1 MNIQRFVLPATLAA
15 AFHAVLLMQG
25 KVPVIITPNT
35 GVTETPP
42 ESKPPAEDRLIEIPL
57 ATETNPEPEQKVS
70 ALAQGVDLPQIE
82 EIFADKPNSVFKVE
96 VENTTPNKMKVDTK
110 IIGRMGDPTG
120 SPDGERV
127 HKQFFKDATFLDKVP
142 QATMR
147 MPPTYPSAMRN
158 DGIDGTVMV
167 EFDVDVKGRVVSAR
181 VRGSSHRAF
190 EEPTLRAVLNW
201 RFEPGLSQGRPV
213 PFRMV
218 IPVNFKLGAD

>member
-42 ESKPPAEDRLIEIPL
+42 ESKTLTEDRLIEIPL
-57 ATETNPEPEQKVS
+57 PTEPNPEPEQKVS
-70 ALAQGVDLPQIE
+70 ELAQGVELPQIE
-82 EIFADKPNSVFKVE
+82 EIYAYKPKSDFRVE
-96 VENTTPNKMKVDTK
+96 VENINPNKMKMDTK
-110 IIGRMGDPTG
+110 IIGRMGDPMG
-120 SPDGERV
+120 LPDGERV
-127 HKQFFKDATFLDKVP
+127 TQLFKHAAFLDKTP
-142 QATMR
+142 QATVR

-158 DGIDGTVMV
+158 DGIEGVVLV
-167 EFDVDVKGRVVSAR
+167 EFDVDVKGRVVGAR
-181 VRGSSHRAF
+181 VRESTDRAF

-218 IPVNFKLGAD
+218 IPVNFTLGAG